1 MKLAA
6 LEGPLGGGVGR
17 EGGPLGMGLAEAWA
31 CTVRA
36 LPACAVGEE
45 GW

>member
-6 LEGPLGGGVGR
+6 LEGPLAGGVGL
-17 EGGPLGMGLAEAWA
+17 EGGPLGMDLAEAWA

-36 LPACAVGEE
+36 LPACAACE